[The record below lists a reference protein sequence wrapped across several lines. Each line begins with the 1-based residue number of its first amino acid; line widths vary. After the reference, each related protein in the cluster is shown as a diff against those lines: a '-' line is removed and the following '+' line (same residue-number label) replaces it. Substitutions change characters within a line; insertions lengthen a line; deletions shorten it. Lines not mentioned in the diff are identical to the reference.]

1 MQQIQISR
9 RTVRALGRR
18 LLTTLVILLAIAY
31 LTQLGLL
38 MAERGRQGVPAALWS
53 AAGQALGATADYL
66 FRHPTTYY
74 WQKAYQPAFALVWTF
89 FSRSA
94 GLLLVSLL
102 LAALIGVPVGIGVA
116 RSGRAR
122 NRSLVLLLSILGVST
137 PSFILAMLFWMLN
150 ISVHRTFEITV
161 LPQTGFG
168 WDAHLLMPA
177 LVLAA
182 RPLAQIVQV
191 TYLTL
196 ADVLGQDYIR
206 VAYSKGLSDRGVLLR
221 HALRNVW
228 IPVLT
233 TLGTSLRFSLAS
245 LPVVESFFVWPGV
258 GQILLQTI
266 ESSNRALVTDLVVT
280 LGILFLLINLALE
293 MLFPLLDARL
303 RTTPSTDL
311 FEERQTG
318 RRWLEGLSVSLRE
331 TWTGLRQLLPS
342 VRRHDELPTLT
353 AAISQESGSA
363 AELPPTHG
371 ARRLLYNTVTNPA
384 LMAGTLLVAGLIGLV
399 VAGDRLTPANPYETH
414 GVLMIEGVIAAPPFK
429 PSSVFPW
436 GADPVGRDIQALVLG
451 GARRTLTLAF
461 FAMLARMVIGTLLG
475 TLAGWWRGG
484 WLDRLVQGAIA
495 VWAAFPVTLFALILI
510 LALGIQQGMG
520 VFIIG
525 VSVVGWGEIAQFV
538 RGQVIG
544 LKPQPYIEAARAT
557 GARTIHLLSRH
568 ILSVLLPSLLVLS
581 ILEMGGVLMLLAEL
595 GFLNIFMGGG
605 FRAAI
610 AETGQMQSVVYFF
623 SDVPEWGA
631 LLANVRNWWR
641 SYPWLGWYPGLAFFI
656 AILSF
661 NLWGQGMRRFLDDTR
676 ANVSRLFNRYTVT
689 VSVGAVVG
697 LILLLRATSPLGI
710 YRSQA
715 TAFDTT
721 RALQDIQQLASPA
734 FEGRET
740 GTPGAQKT
748 AAYIAERMQE
758 IGLFPA
764 GAKVNGQETFIVSN
778 TTPRAHLRQTPTLEI
793 LGNQGDVTQAL
804 TYRQDFV
811 EYVGRGLAYARRSTF
826 GRAEGVVMG
835 LVSGRDP
842 ETTASDHYGMNQMS
856 LRDKILIVRPQD
868 AERINTAAAAGFLV
882 VSDDP
887 LLMQRKVLYGGN
899 EGRVPMMIVT
909 TAIADR
915 LLASTGS
922 SMAQLE
928 AAAASLK
935 AGEVTLTPAG
945 DPVRMVIEAEISD
958 GISEQYY
965 HVVGFIPGQAAEMGL
980 DSQVIMV
987 TASYDGVGVGPDGAS
1002 YPGANDNASGV
1013 ATMLELARALKN
1025 SPYQPNKTVVF
1036 VAWAGGERN
1045 EGLSVFNVM
1054 AAKIG
1059 FSSLHLEA
1067 VIELSGVGDGSGDAL
1082 ALGQGSSFRLVQ
1094 LFQDAAGRLGVA
1106 TTTRGRDPH
1115 FGQPAPPGFGG
1126 RSALTMYLSWDGSD
1140 ALAETPQDTPDAI
1153 ELPKL
1158 EQAGRTA
1165 LLALHTLSREVN
1177 Y

>member
-1 MQQIQISR
+1 MTHNELR
-9 RTVRALGRR
+9 HAVRALTRR
-18 LLTTLVILLAIAY
+18 LVTMLVIVLAIAY

-53 AAGQALGATADYL
+53 AAGQALIATFDYL
-66 FRHPTTYY
+66 FHHPATYY
-74 WQKAYQPAFALVWTF
+74 WQKAYQPAFSLVWTF

-102 LAALIGVPVGIGVA
+102 VATLIGVPVGIAVA

-122 NRSLVLLLSILGVST
+122 NRSFALLLSILGVST
-137 PSFILAMLFWMLN
+137 PSFILAMMFWILN
-150 ISVHRTFEITV
+150 IKVHRAFDITV

-168 WDAHLLMPA
+168 WDAHLIMPA

-206 VAYSKGLSDRGVLLR
+206 VAYSKGLSPRAVLLR

-266 ESSNRALVTDLVVT
+266 ESSNRALITDLVVT
-280 LGILFLLINLALE
+280 LGILFLLLNLALE
-293 MLFPLLDARL
+293 MLFPLLDPRL
-303 RTTPSTDL
+303 RVAPHSSP
-311 FEERQTG
+311 FEEQPTW
-318 RRWLEGLSVSLRE
+318 RRWLETLLISLRE
-331 TWTGLRQLLPS
+331 GWTSLRQLLPGGH
-342 VRRHDELPTLT
+342 RPDPLPSL
-353 AAISQESGSA
+353 AATVAPEEGLSA
-363 AELPPTHG
+363 KMPPSHE
-371 ARRLLYNTVTNPA
+371 ARRLLRSIVTNPA
-384 LMAGTLLVAGLIGLV
+384 LIVGTLLVAGLIGLV
-399 VAGDRLTPANPYETH
+399 VAGDRLTTANPYETH
-414 GVLMIEGVIAAPPFK
+414 GVLMIEGKIGAPPYA
-429 PSSVFPW
+429 PSRVFPW
-436 GADPVGRDIQALVLG
+436 GTDPVGRDIQALVLG
-451 GARRTLTLAF
+451 GARRTLALAF
-461 FAMLARMVIGTLLG
+461 FATLARMAIGALLG
-475 TLAGWWRGG
+475 AMAGWWRGG
-484 WLDRLVQGAIA
+484 WLDRLVHGAIA

-510 LALGIQQGMG
+510 LALGIQQGMS
-520 VFIIG
+520 VFIVG
-525 VSVVGWGEIAQFV
+525 VSLVGWGEIAQFV
-538 RGQVIG
+538 RGQVIS

-568 ILSVLLPSLLVLS
+568 ILSILLPSLLVLS

-610 AETGQMQSVVYFF
+610 AETGQMQSVIYFF

-631 LLANVRNWWR
+631 LLANVRTWWR
-641 SYPWLGWYPGLAFFI
+641 SYPWLGWYPGLAFFL
-656 AILSF
+656 AILTF

-676 ANVSRLFNRYTVT
+676 ANVSRLFNRYTV
-689 VSVGAVVG
+689 SAGIGAVVG

-715 TAFDTT
+715 TAFDAS
-721 RALQDIQQLASPA
+721 RALQDIQQLASPTFA
-734 FEGRET
+734 GRET
-740 GTPGAQKT
+740 GTPGAEKT
-748 AAYIAERMQE
+748 AAYIAQRMAE
-758 IGLFPA
+758 IGLLPA
-764 GAKVNGQETFIVSN
+764 GEKVDGKESFIVSN
-778 TTPRAHLRQTPTLEI
+778 TTPRAHLTKTPTLEV
-793 LGNQGDVTQAL
+793 LDDQDNLLQAL
-804 TYRQDFV
+804 TYRRDFV
-811 EYVGRGLAYARRSTF
+811 EYVGRTTPYARRASF
-826 GRAEGVVMG
+826 GRAQGVVMG
-835 LVSGRDP
+835 LVTGPDP
-842 ETTASDHYGMNQMS
+842 ETNVTDHYGLSQMP

-868 AERINTAAAAGFLV
+868 AARINTAAAAAFLV
-882 VSDDP
+882 ASDDP

-899 EGRVPMMIVT
+899 EGRIPMMVVT
-909 TAIADR
+909 TAVADR
-915 LLASTGS
+915 LLAPTGS
-922 SMAQLE
+922 SMAQME
-928 AAAASLK
+928 AAAANLK
-935 AGEVTLTPAG
+935 AGEVTLTSAG
-945 DPVRMVIEAEISD
+945 ALVRLAIEPELSTD
-958 GISEQYY
+958 LSEKYY
-965 HVVGFIPGQAAEMGL
+965 HVAGFIPGQAAEQGL
-980 DSQVIMV
+980 DAQVIMV
-987 TASYDGVGVGPDGAS
+987 TANYDGLGIGPDGTL

-1013 ATMLELARALKN
+1013 AVMLELARALKN

-1045 EGLSVFNVM
+1045 ESLSIVNVM

-1059 FSSLHLEA
+1059 FSSLRTEA
-1067 VIELSGVGDGSGDAL
+1067 VIELNGVGGGRGNAL

-1094 LFQDAAGRLGVA
+1094 LFQDAASRLGVA

-1126 RSALTMYLSWDGSD
+1126 RSALTVYLSWDGSD
-1140 ALAETPQDTPDAI
+1140 ERADTAQDTADAI
-1153 ELPKL
+1153 EISKL
-1158 EQAGRTA
+1158 TKAGRTV

>member
-1 MQQIQISR
+1 MQQIQFSR
-9 RTVRALGRR
+9 RAVRALGRR
-18 LLTTLVILLAIAY
+18 LLTTLVIVLAIAY

-66 FRHPTTYY
+66 FHHPATYY

-102 LAALIGVPVGIGVA
+102 LATLIGVPVGIGVA

-150 ISVHRTFEITV
+150 ISVHRTFDITV

-303 RTTPSTDL
+303 RAAPHTDQ
-311 FEERQTG
+311 FEERQTW
-318 RRWLEGLSVSLRE
+318 RRWLEALQVSLRE
-331 TWTGLRQLLPS
+331 FGADLRRLLPGA
-342 VRRHDELPTLT
+342 RGHDELPPLT
-353 AAISQESGSA
+353 ATGDQARGSA
-363 AELPPTHG
+363 AELPPNYG
-371 ARRLLYNTVTNPA
+371 GRRLLRSTITNPA

-399 VAGDRLTPANPYETH
+399 LAGDRLAPANPYETH

-475 TLAGWWRGG
+475 ALAGWRRGG
-484 WLDRLVQGAIA
+484 WFDRIIQGAIA
-495 VWAAFPVTLFALILI
+495 VWAAFPITLFAMILI
-510 LALGIQQGMG
+510 LALGIQQGMS

-525 VSVVGWGEIAQFV
+525 VSVVGWGEIAQYV
-538 RGQVIG
+538 RGQVTA

-557 GARTIHLLSRH
+557 GARTVHLLSRH
-568 ILSVLLPSLLVLS
+568 ILSLLLPSLLVLS

-610 AETGQMQSVVYFF
+610 AETGQMQSVIYYF

-641 SYPWLGWYPGLAFFI
+641 SYPWLGWYPGLAFFL

-689 VSVGAVVG
+689 LGAGAVIG

-715 TAFDTT
+715 AAFDAT
-721 RALQDIQQLASPA
+721 RALGDIQQLASPA

-740 GTPGAQKT
+740 GTPGAEK
-748 AAYIAERMQE
+748 AAQYIARRME
-758 IGLFPA
+758 EVGLFPG
-764 GAKVNGQETFIVSN
+764 GAKAEGVETFIVSN
-778 TTPRAHLRQTPTLEI
+778 TTPRAHLRQTPILEI
-793 LGNQGDVTQAL
+793 LDNQGSVTQAL

-811 EYVGRGLAYARRSTF
+811 EYVGRGLTYARRATV
-826 GRAEGVVMG
+826 GRTEGVVMG
-835 LVSGRDP
+835 LVTGPDP
-842 ETTASDHYGMNQMS
+842 QTTASDHYGLNQMS
-856 LRDKILIVRPQD
+856 LRDKVLIVRPED
-868 AERINTAAAAGFLV
+868 AARINTAAAASFLV

-887 LLMQRKVLYGGN
+887 QVMQRKMLYGGY
-899 EGRVPMMIVT
+899 EGRVPMMFVT
-909 TAIADR
+909 TAVADR
-915 LLASTGS
+915 LLAATGS
-922 SMAQLE
+922 SMAQIE
-928 AAAASLK
+928 AAAAGLK

-945 DPVRMVIEAEISD
+945 AAVRMAIQPDFSD
-958 GISEQYY
+958 DLSEQYY
-965 HVVGFIPGQAAEMGL
+965 HVVGYIPGQAAEMGL

-987 TASYDGVGVGPDGAS
+987 TASYDGLGVGPDGVL

-1013 ATMLELARALKN
+1013 AAMLELARALKN

-1036 VAWAGGERN
+1036 VAWAGGERS
-1045 EGLSVFNVM
+1045 EGLSLFNVM
-1054 AAKIG
+1054 NAKIG
-1059 FSSLHLEA
+1059 FSSLHIEA
-1067 VIELSGVGDGSGDAL
+1067 VIELSGVGGGSGSAL
-1082 ALGQGSSFRLVQ
+1082 LLGQGSSFRLVQ

-1106 TTTRGRDPH
+1106 ATTRGRDPH

-1126 RSALTMYLSWDGSD
+1126 RSALTMYLSWDGAD
-1140 ALAETPQDTPDAI
+1140 ALTDTPRDTPAAI

-1158 EQAGRTA
+1158 EQVGRTA

>member
-1 MQQIQISR
+1 MSIQDLR
-9 RTVRALGRR
+9 HALRALGRR
-18 LLTTLVILLAIAY
+18 LLTTLVIVLVIAY

-53 AAGQALGATADYL
+53 AAGQALVATFDYL
-66 FRHPTTYY
+66 FHHPATYY
-74 WQKAYQPAFALVWTF
+74 WQKAYQPAFGLVWTF

-102 LAALIGVPVGIGVA
+102 LATLIGVPVGLRVA
-116 RSGRAR
+116 RSGSSR
-122 NRSLVLLLSILGVST
+122 NRSLVLLTSILGVSV
-137 PSFILAMLFWMLN
+137 PSFILAMLLWILN
-150 ISVHRTFEITV
+150 IKVYRAFDITV

-206 VAYSKGLSDRGVLLR
+206 VAYSKGLSDRRVLLR

-233 TLGTSLRFSLAS
+233 TLGASLRFSLAS

-258 GQILLQTI
+258 GQTLLQTI
-266 ESSNRALVTDLVVT
+266 DGGNRALVTDLVVT

-293 MLFPLLDARL
+293 MLFPLLDPRL
-303 RTTPSTDL
+303 RAAPNRDL
-311 FEERQTG
+311 IEKRQTWQ
-318 RRWLEGLSVSLRE
+318 RWLAEMLGSLRE
-331 TWTGLRQLLPS
+331 AWVDLRHLLPG
-342 VRRHDELPTLT
+342 RRHDDLPSL
-353 AAISQESGSA
+353 AAAGSQTGEAA
-363 AELPPTHG
+363 AEMPPSHG
-371 ARRLLYNTVTNPA
+371 ARRVLRSTITNPA
-384 LMAGTLLVAGLIGLV
+384 LIVGTLLVAGLIGLV
-399 VAGDRLTPANPYETH
+399 VAGDRLAAANPYETH
-414 GVLMIEGVIAAPPFK
+414 GVLMIEGKIGAPPYA
-429 PSSVFPW
+429 PSMTFPW
-436 GADPVGRDIQALVLG
+436 GTDPVGRDIQALVLS
-451 GARRTLTLAF
+451 GARRTLALAF
-461 FAMLARMVIGTLLG
+461 FATLARMVIGALLG
-475 TLAGWWRGG
+475 AVAGWWRGG
-484 WLDRLVQGAIA
+484 WFDRLVQGAIA

-510 LALGIQQGMG
+510 LALGIQQGMS

-557 GARTIHLLSRH
+557 GARTVHLLSRH
-568 ILSVLLPSLLVLS
+568 VLSLLLPSLLILS

-610 AETGQMQSVVYFF
+610 GETGQMQPVVYFF

-641 SYPWLGWYPGLAFFI
+641 SYPWMGWYPGLAFFLS
-656 AILSF
+656 ILTF
-661 NLWGQGMRRFLDDTR
+661 NLWGQGLRRFLDDTR
-676 ANVSRLFNRYTVT
+676 ANVSRLFNRYTV
-689 VSVGAVVG
+689 SVGVGAIVG

-715 TAFDTT
+715 LSFDAG
-721 RALQDIQQLASPA
+721 RAQQDIQQLAGPA
-734 FEGRET
+734 FAGRET
-740 GTPGAQKT
+740 GTPGADKA
-748 AAYIAERMQE
+748 AAYIASRMAE
-758 IGLFPA
+758 IGLLPA
-764 GAKVNGQETFIVSN
+764 GEKVEGQETFIVSN
-778 TTPRAHLRQTPTLEI
+778 STPRGHLISTPSLEI
-793 LGNQGDVTQAL
+793 LDDQGNVTQAL
-804 TYRQDFV
+804 AYRQDFV
-811 EYVGRGLAYARRSTF
+811 EYVGRSAAFARRDSV
-826 GRAEGVVMG
+826 GHAQGVVMG
-835 LVSGRDP
+835 LVSGPDP
-842 ETTASDHYGMNQMS
+842 ETSASDRYGLSQME

-868 AERINTAAAAGFLV
+868 AARINTTAAAGFLV

-887 LLMQRKVLYGGN
+887 SLMQRKMLYGGN
-899 EGRVPMMIVT
+899 GGRVPMMFVT
-909 TAIADR
+909 TAVADR
-915 LLASTGS
+915 LLASTGRS
-922 SMAQLE
+922 VAQLE
-928 AAAASLK
+928 TAAASLK
-935 AGEVTLTPAG
+935 AGQVTLTPAG
-945 DPVRMVIEAEISD
+945 AQVRMAIEVELSSD
-958 GISEQYY
+958 LSEKYY
-965 HVVGFIPGQAAEMGL
+965 HVVGFIPGQAAEQGL
-980 DSQVIMV
+980 DAQVIMV
-987 TASYDGVGVGPDGAS
+987 TAYYDGLGVGPDGTL

-1013 ATMLELARALKN
+1013 AAMLELARALKQ
-1025 SPYQPNKTVVF
+1025 SPYRPNKTVVF

-1045 EGLSVFNVM
+1045 ESLSIFNVM

-1059 FSSLHLEA
+1059 FSSLHTEA
-1067 VIELSGVGDGSGDAL
+1067 VIEMQGVGGGRGQAL

-1094 LFQDAAGRLGVA
+1094 LFQDAASRLGVA

-1126 RSALTMYLSWDGSD
+1126 RSALTIYLSWDGSD
-1140 ALAETPQDTPDAI
+1140 AQADTPRDAPDAI

-1158 EQAGRTA
+1158 EQAGRTV